1 MLNHKLSNLMSDIRS
16 CVTDV
21 AIHFAHDTDVL
32 VTVQQRVFLL
42 ALTARSVATEA
53 GLVGLETG
61 VREDDDQSLGVFV
74 GGWYWDML
82 FGDEL
87 WECWGRERLSSCH
100 HDED

>member
-1 MLNHKLSNLMSDIRS
+1 MMLNHKPSNLVSDIRS
-16 CVTDV
+16 CVADIAV
-21 AIHFAHDTDVL
+21 HLAHDTNVL

-61 VREDDDQSLGVFV
+61 IREDDDQSLGVFV

-87 WECWGRERLSSCH
+87 WERRRRKRLGS
-100 HDED
+100 